1 MSSERLQHTRP
12 IYKNQLHFYILVLSN
27 PQMKL
32 RKVTSFIIVS
42 KQNKIFRNK
51 LNKSSTRLV
60 Q

>member
-12 IYKNQLHFYILVLSN
+12 TYKNQLHFYILVLSN

-51 LNKSSTRLV
+51 LNK
-60 Q
+60 